1 MTIITI
7 LETWRWKVFP
17 PVYSSDSWKVSTAQ
31 PGGLKKSSDRLQ
43 FFQRQAPPPTLA
55 ATLRVMDHYHHH
67 HYFDQHH
74 CFEYHNHNYPDG
86 SLSSS
91 PLFWLTYCWSSN
103 VLHLQKVHISP
114 LSTLWVL
121 ECVCHFRRLQLPSLS
136 ESWTPYV
143 PAAAL
148 FFCIAEHWTV

>member
-1 MTIITI
+1 MTIIAI

-17 PVYSSDSWKVSTAQ
+17 PVYSSDSWKVSKAQ
-31 PGGLKKSSDRLQ
+31 AGGLKKSSDRLQ

-67 HYFDQHH
+67 HYIEEHMGIIIIIILMGHYHHHH
-74 CFEYHNHNYPDG
+74 CFDK
-86 SLSSS
+86 
-91 PLFWLTYCWSSN
+91 TYCWSSN

-121 ECVCHFRRLQLPSLS
+121 ECVCHFRRLQLPPLS

-143 PAAAL
+143 PTAAL